1 MASLIESY
9 VAGLKRELEFDP
21 DLAQRVA
28 CEVEDHLRDAAEMD
42 QAWPSP
48 ESERRAIERFGLATE
63 IAAQF
68 AADAVERQS
77 KRAWLT
83 LLATV
88 LVTLAAMRLRAIWAE
103 DSAASALAPLID
115 RYAFVAAVGV
125 AFIGWFGYR
134 RSLLP
139 LALCLLGLSASI
151 AAGLARAGFVMS
163 GAPLAV
169 LLPTLGELALVALLS
184 FHIATLGRRL
194 RRTAALRRLAR

>member
-1 MASLIESY
+1 MASLIEDY
-9 VAGLKRELEFDP
+9 VAGLRRELEFDP
-21 DLAQRVA
+21 VLAQRVA
-28 CEVEDHLRDAAEMD
+28 CEVEDHLRAAAEGD
-42 QAWPSP
+42 STWPAP
-48 ESERRAIERFGLATE
+48 ESEHRAIVRFGLSRE

-77 KRAWLT
+77 KRTWLI

-88 LVTLAAMRLRAIWAE
+88 LVTLVAMRLRTIWTE
-103 DSAASALAPLID
+103 DGAASALALLVD

-125 AFIGWFGYR
+125 AGIGWLGYR

-139 LALCLLGLSASI
+139 LVLCLLGLSASI
-151 AAGLARAGFVMS
+151 AAGLVRAELMMG

-169 LLPTLGELALVALLS
+169 LLPTLGELALMALLS
-184 FHIATLGRRL
+184 FHVATLGRRL